1 MLQTANWW
9 SVYYCSILLL
19 KLSSIAN
26 ILAKSALSLK
36 GWEKLTWQGWYL
48 SSQNGK
54 PGNVPVFKGCVN
66 FSLFSCQFWS
76 FDPIVNAIFFKILA
90 LYNRRDQKFSF
101 RSISLLENRKVIG
114 IYLFRGGAI
123 NTFGL
128 NINLC
133 FWRIFFFVR
142 KPYNTNNED
151 HRNNRNTDGR
161 RNDESRKTDR
171 NENGN
176 CRGPRT
182 QTRTPYTDNRE
193 TDQTDLS
200 DHDDRVL
207 AVINCRDEPKY
218 VNYGTAVCRENET
231 NRENNVQSRNS

>member
-1 MLQTANWW
+1 MNTESPITSQIQIKIHQHQCCRQQTGDPYTIVA
-9 SVYYCSILLL
+9 YYCWNFRQWQIFWLRVPSPSKGGKSWPDRDDIYQ
-19 KLSSIAN
+19 
-26 ILAKSALSLK
+26 AKTENL
-36 GWEKLTWQGWYL
+36 ET
-48 SSQNGK
+48 
-54 PGNVPVFKGCVN
+54 
-66 FSLFSCQFWS
+66 SLFLK
-76 FDPIVNAIFFKILA
+76 DVLIFPW
-90 LYNRRDQKFSF
+90 
-101 RSISLLENRKVIG
+101 KVIG